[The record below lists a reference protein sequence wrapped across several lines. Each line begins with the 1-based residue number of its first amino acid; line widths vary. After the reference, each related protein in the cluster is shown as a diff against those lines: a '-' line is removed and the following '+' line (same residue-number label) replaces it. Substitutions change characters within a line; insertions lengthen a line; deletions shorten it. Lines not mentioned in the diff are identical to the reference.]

1 MMSRVYIRDVKVI
14 EAIIRKAQICHLAF
28 SDGTIPYVIPM
39 HFGYDNGTLYFH
51 SGQNGKKMEI
61 LKKNPDVSFALETDV
76 ELVQAKTAC
85 EFTARFRSVVGFGRA
100 SIVED
105 REEKRKALS
114 VLMRQYSEKSFTF
127 RDEKLKIVAIIKVTV
142 TEMMARVHGYDK

>member
-1 MMSRVYIRDVKVI
+1 MSRAYIRNVKVI

-39 HFGYDNGTLYFH
+39 YFGYDNGTLYFH

-142 TEMMARVHGYDK
+142 TEMMARVHGYEE